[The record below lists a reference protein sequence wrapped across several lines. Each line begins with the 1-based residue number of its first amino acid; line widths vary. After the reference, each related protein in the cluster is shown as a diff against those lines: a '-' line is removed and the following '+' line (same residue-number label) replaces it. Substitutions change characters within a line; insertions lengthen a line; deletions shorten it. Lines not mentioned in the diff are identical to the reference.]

1 MFEYMIRFILV
12 ASAFFFASMANLRA
26 QTLPIDFNSSLDN
39 FTGFGG
45 LTFAKTTDP
54 LDASNQVG
62 EFRNQGGDPWEGG
75 FIDPNSS
82 MDIDVYPNYTMR
94 FYSPDANQHTV
105 TLKLENGSNPNEERS
120 QSVTSM
126 GWNSLSFDFTAAAGN
141 YGRLTLFVDG
151 GSASTGTF
159 LFDDIHNGSSDS
171 VALDTIY
178 TQLVWADEFD
188 YFGPVKP
195 DNWFSETVPP
205 QNGNWFNGEVQHYT
219 DRTDNAVSAN
229 GMLTITAKKE
239 TYDFQGN
246 VKNYTSARLNSMFSF
261 TYGRVDVLAKLPEGD
276 GTWPAIWMLGNS
288 IGNSQYPA
296 TNPWP
301 YCGEIDIMEHW
312 GNNPNVI
319 HGSLHTGSS
328 SGATVNT
335 GSMLASDVSNEFH
348 LYSMNW
354 SPNEISFLVDSELYY
369 TYNPS
374 VKNPDTWPF
383 DDPQFILLNIAMGG
397 VGGNID
403 PNTTESS
410 MVIDYVRVYQGPG
423 ADTTVK
429 VSVYDQLEEETQFR
443 ISPNPNQG
451 DFELAFEDIEGSLQL
466 SILNVKGQV
475 LERREIT
482 QKDKQRFS
490 LDLPAGV
497 YFIEATD
504 EIGKAY
510 KERLVISE

>member
-1 MFEYMIRFILV
+1 
-12 ASAFFFASMANLRA
+12 
-26 QTLPIDFNSSLDN
+26 
-39 FTGFGG
+39 
-45 LTFAKTTDP
+45 
-54 LDASNQVG
+54 
-62 EFRNQGGDPWEGG
+62 
-75 FIDPNSS
+75 
-82 MDIDVYPNYTMR
+82 
-94 FYSPDANQHTV
+94 
-105 TLKLENGSNPNEERS
+105 
-120 QSVTSM
+120 
-126 GWNSLSFDFTAAAGN
+126 
-141 YGRLTLFVDG
+141 
-151 GSASTGTF
+151 
-159 LFDDIHNGSSDS
+159 
-171 VALDTIY
+171 
-178 TQLVWADEFD
+178 
-188 YFGPVKP
+188 
-195 DNWFSETVPP
+195 
-205 QNGNWFNGEVQHYT
+205 
-219 DRTDNAVSAN
+219 
-229 GMLTITAKKE
+229 
-239 TYDFQGN
+239 
-246 VKNYTSARLNSMFSF
+246 
-261 TYGRVDVLAKLPEGD
+261 
-276 GTWPAIWMLGNS
+276 
-288 IGNSQYPA
+288 
-296 TNPWP
+296 
-301 YCGEIDIMEHW
+301 
-312 GNNPNVI
+312 
-319 HGSLHTGSS
+319 
-328 SGATVNT
+328 
-335 GSMLASDVSNEFH
+335 
-348 LYSMNW
+348 MNW

-403 PNTTESS
+403 PNFTESS